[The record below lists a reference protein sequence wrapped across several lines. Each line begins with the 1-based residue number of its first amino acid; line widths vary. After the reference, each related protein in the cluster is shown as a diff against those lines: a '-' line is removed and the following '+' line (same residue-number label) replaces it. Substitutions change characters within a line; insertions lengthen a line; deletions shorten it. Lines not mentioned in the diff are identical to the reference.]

1 MFSCLP
7 DCQLSELGAIDWLWL
22 LAFGV
27 FVYASSRL
35 WARWAFSYNK
45 YPFTSLRWHAPR
57 FIYIAFV
64 TAMLTVVPVYTFLGE
79 DAGYWYSRILYF
91 PTTFIAYVAWL
102 LVELNDPEK

>member
-7 DCQLSELGAIDWLWL
+7 DCQLSELSASDWLWL

-35 WARWAFSYNK
+35 WARWAFSYDK
-45 YPFTSLRWHAPR
+45 YPMTSLRWHAPR

-64 TAMLTVVPVYTFLGE
+64 TAMLTVVPAYTFFGE
-79 DAGYWYSRILYF
+79 DFGYWYSHILYF
-91 PTTFIAYVAWL
+91 PTILIAYAAWL
-102 LVELNDPEK
+102 LVDVNKPSE